1 MNCAQQPKVL
11 WPTVKCIE
19 DWTVLQKEA
28 VVISK
33 TVIREGFS
41 EKALSKVLC
50 YEGRE
55 SIPNFL
61 MLQDFLSALVM
72 ELIPVFP
79 VDLFLLSSFT
89 SNTHSYT
96 LAQEIL
102 WCKFM
107 EILRYFG

>member
-1 MNCAQQPKVL
+1 M
-11 WPTVKCIE
+11 
-19 DWTVLQKEA
+19 LQKEV

-41 EKALSKVLC
+41 EKTLSKVLC

-79 VDLFLLSSFT
+79 VDLFILSSFT
-89 SNTHSYT
+89 SNTHSST

-102 WCKFM
+102 WHKFM

>member
-1 MNCAQQPKVL
+1 M
-11 WPTVKCIE
+11 
-19 DWTVLQKEA
+19 
-28 VVISK
+28 VISK

-41 EKALSKVLC
+41 EKTLNKVLC

-55 SIPNFL
+55 SIPNFSV
-61 MLQDFLSALVM
+61 LQDFLSVLVL

-79 VDLFLLSSFT
+79 VDLFSLSSFT
-89 SNTHSYT
+89 SNTHSST
-96 LAQEIL
+96 LVQGIL